1 MSAANRGATFKCLG
15 FYQGDSLKL
24 KSRLR
29 GKRGENYDELLVK
42 L

>member
-1 MSAANRGATFKCLG
+1 MSAANRDATFKCSG
-15 FYQGDSLKL
+15 FYRNDSLRPKG
-24 KSRLR
+24 RLR